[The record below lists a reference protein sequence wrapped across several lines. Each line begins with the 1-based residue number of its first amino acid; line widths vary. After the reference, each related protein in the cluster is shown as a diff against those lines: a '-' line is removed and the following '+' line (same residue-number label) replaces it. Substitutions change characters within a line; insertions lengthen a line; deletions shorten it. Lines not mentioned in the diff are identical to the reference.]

1 MAKLSSD
8 GTYVTVESG
17 DTLYRIATDN
27 GTTVSALAELNNIKD
42 PNKIS
47 VGQKI
52 YLKTAPKATENN
64 TNQVTILQFGLLS
77 TNAKTL
83 FATWEWKK
91 EDTGSYQVKWEYLPK
106 DWPDTWL
113 SGSSKSISVNKED
126 PDASKQDTYSIPD
139 NAISVRFSV
148 KPLVKTE
155 SSSGVSKYT
164 SGTSNSSSWT
174 ATWSTAKY
182 YNVGSSPITPTN
194 LSVTINESG
203 LLLATLENLN
213 VNATTVHFQVVKRE
227 GTGFV
232 VVNGNGYVGTTI
244 RFVDADGNGTIEES
258 ERVNGYARYSLH
270 VDDGGEYQV
279 RVRSSIGALYSEWSA
294 FSKSVYTKPAA
305 PESITTIRA
314 SSKTSIYL
322 EWASVD
328 SATSYEIQYTT
339 KKEYFDASDQVQNK
353 TAESTHYTLVG
364 LASGTEYFFRV
375 RAKNGENNGGESD
388 WSPIASVILG
398 TTPAAPTTW
407 SSSTTVTTGG
417 ALTLYWVHNSEDG
430 SREKAAQIEITVG
443 GATTVTEKINT
454 TPEDEPVV
462 TGTYEIDTSAYP
474 EGAQIKWRVQTK
486 GVTDTYGEWSIL
498 RTVDIYANPTL
509 TFTLTDATGSPVN
522 TLTSFPLKVY
532 AKGGPSSQTP
542 IGYHLAVTA
551 DRAYD
556 TFDNLGNP
564 KSVNA
569 NEEVYSKYF
578 DTSGALNEELS
589 ASNISLENNVTY
601 TVTCTVTMNSGLT
614 AMQSSKITVGWS
626 YSNYW
631 PNAEIIINDKAYTAT
646 IRPYCINASGN
657 LVSDVTLSVYR
668 REYDGTFTKLVEGIA
683 NDGGT
688 YISDP
693 HPALD
698 YARYRIV
705 ATLTSTGTI
714 SYYDMPGITVGCNAA
729 VIQWDEEW
737 SNFDT
742 PEMNIYVEPTW
753 TGSMVKLPYNVDVS
767 ESNDHDV
774 ELIKYIGRLHPVS
787 YYGTHRGESG
797 SWSMEIDKNDKD
809 TLYALRR
816 LARWMGNVYVRE
828 PSGIGYWA
836 TIKVSLSQRHTEL
849 TIPVTLDITRVEGG
863 I

>member
-1 MAKLSSD
+1 MYYKQEAGS
-8 GTYVTVESG
+8 VVVVEKG
-17 DTLYRIATDN
+17 DTLTGIAKAT
-27 GTTVSALAELNNIKD
+27 GTTVSDLAELNNI
-42 PNKIS
+42 PNPDLIY
-47 VGQKI
+47 VGQEI
-52 YLKTAPKATENN
+52 SLETPTETTVNNANQAT
-64 TNQVTILQFGLLS
+64 VLQFGLLS

-83 FATWEWKK
+83 FATWEWTK

-155 SSSGVSKYT
+155 GSSVSK
-164 SGTSNSSSWT
+164 SSSWT
-174 ATWSTAKY
+174 ATWSTVRRY
-182 YNVGSSPITPTN
+182 DIGSSPITPPVP
-194 LSVTINESG
+194 SVTINESG
-203 LLLATLENLN
+203 LLLAVLENLN
-213 VNATTVHFQVVKRE
+213 VNATAVQFQVVKRQ

-232 VVNGNGYVGTTI
+232 VVNGTGYVATTI
-244 RFVDADGNGTIEES
+244 RFIDANGDGYINES

-270 VDDGGEYQV
+270 VDDGGEYKV
-279 RVRSSIGALYSEWSA
+279 RVRSSIGAIRSEWSA
-294 FSKSVYTKPAA
+294 FSNSVYTKPAA
-305 PESITTIRA
+305 PAEITTIRA
-314 SSKTSIYL
+314 NSKTSIYL
-322 EWASVD
+322 EWASVE
-328 SATSYEIQYTT
+328 SATSYEIQYAI
-339 KKEYFDASDQVQNK
+339 KNDFDGSNQQVWNDSTDK
-353 TAESTHYTLVG
+353 TYRTLYD
-364 LASGTEYFFRV
+364 LAPGSEYFFRV
-375 RAKNGENNGGESD
+375 RAKNTGGDSN
-388 WSPIASVILG
+388 WSAVASVILG
-398 TTPAAPTTW
+398 TTPTAPTTW

-417 ALTLYWVHNSEDG
+417 ALILYWVHNSEDG

-443 GATTVTEKINT
+443 DTTTVVEKINT

-462 TGTYEIDTSAYP
+462 TGTYEIDTAAYS
-474 EGAQIKWRVQTK
+474 EGAQIKWRVRTK
-486 GVTDTYGEWSIL
+486 GVTDTYGDESWSIQ

-509 TFTLTDATGSPVN
+509 TFTMTDASGSAFD
-522 TLTSFPLKVY
+522 TLTAFPLRIY
-532 AKGGPSSQTP
+532 AMGGPSSQKP
-542 IGYHLAVTA
+542 VGYHLAVTA

-569 NEEVYSKYF
+569 NDEVYSKYF

-589 ASNISLENNVTY
+589 ADNISLENNITY

-614 AMQSSKITVGWS
+614 AVQSSKFTVGWS

-646 IRPYCINASGN
+646 IRPYCIDASGN
-657 LVSDVTLSVYR
+657 MVSDVTLAVYR
-668 REYDGTFTKLVEGIA
+668 REYDGTFTRLVEGIA
-683 NDGGT
+683 NDGVT
-688 YISDP
+688 YVSDP

-705 ATLTSTGTI
+705 AKLTSTGTI
-714 SYYDMPGITVGCNAA
+714 SYYDIPGVAVGCDAA

-737 SNFDT
+737 SNYDI

-753 TGSMVKLPYNVDVS
+753 TGSIVKLPYNVDVS
-767 ESNDHDV
+767 ESNEHDV
-774 ELIKYIGRLHPVS
+774 ALIKYIGRLHPVS

-797 SWSMEIDKNDKD
+797 SWNMEIDKNDKD

>member
-1 MAKLSSD
+1 MAILSSD

-17 DTLYRIATDN
+17 DTLYRIATN
-27 GTTVSALAELNNIKD
+27 YNTTVSFLATSNNIKD
-42 PNKIS
+42 PSKIS

-52 YLKTAPKATENN
+52 YLETAPKATENN

-83 FATWEWKK
+83 LATWEWIK

-113 SGSSKSISVNKED
+113 SGSSKSISVNKDD

-139 NAISVRFSV
+139 TAISVRFSV

-155 SSSGVSKYT
+155 SSSGGIQYT

-174 ATWSTAKY
+174 AEWSTAKY
-182 YNVGSSPITPTN
+182 YHIGSSPITPTN

-213 VNATTVHFQVVKRE
+213 VNATAVHFQVVKRE

-244 RFVDADGNGTIEES
+244 RFVDADGNGTIEDS

-305 PESITTIRA
+305 PAEITTIRA
-314 SSKTSIYL
+314 NTKTSIYL
-322 EWASVD
+322 EWASVE
-328 SATSYEIQYTT
+328 SATSYDIQYAI
-339 KKEYFDASDQVQNK
+339 KNDFDGSNQQVWNDSTDK
-353 TAESTHYTLVG
+353 TYRTLYD
-364 LASGTEYFFRV
+364 LAPGSEYFFRV
-375 RAKNGENNGGESD
+375 RAKNTGGESN
-388 WSPIASVILG
+388 WSNVASVILG
-398 TTPAAPTTW
+398 TTPTAPTTW

-443 GATTVTEKINT
+443 DTTTVVEKINT

-462 TGTYEIDTSAYP
+462 TGTYEIDTSVYS
-474 EGAQIKWRVQTK
+474 EGAQIKWRVRTK
-486 GVTDTYGEWSIL
+486 GVTDTYGDESWSIQ

-509 TFTLTDATGSPVN
+509 TFALTDSTGSPVH

-532 AKGGPSSQTP
+532 AKGGPSTQNP
-542 IGYHLAVTA
+542 IGYHLAVTS
-551 DRAYD
+551 DSAYE
-556 TFDNLGNP
+556 TYDNLGNP

-569 NEEVYSKYF
+569 NEEVYSRYF
-578 DTSGALNEELS
+578 DISGALNEELS
-589 ASNISLENNVTY
+589 DGNISLENNITY
-601 TVTCTVTMNSGLT
+601 TITCTVTMNSGLI
-614 AMQSSKITVGWS
+614 AVQSAKFTVGWS

-631 PNAEIIINDKAYTAT
+631 PNAEVIINDKAYTAT
-646 IRPYCINASGN
+646 IRPYCMNTSGD

-688 YISDP
+688 YVSDP

-705 ATLTSTGTI
+705 ATLTSTGAI
-714 SYYDMPGITVGCNAA
+714 SYYDMPGVAVGCDAA

-737 SNFDT
+737 SNFDI
-742 PEMNIYVEPTW
+742 PEVNIYVEPTW
-753 TGSMVKLPYNVDVS
+753 SGSMVKLPYNVDVS
-767 ESNDHDV
+767 ESTEHDV
-774 ELIKYIGRLHPVS
+774 AMIKYTGRLHPVS

-797 SWSMEIDKNDKD
+797 SWSMVIDKNDKD

-816 LARWMGNVYVRE
+816 LARWMGNVYIRE
-828 PSGIGYWA
+828 PSGVGYWA
-836 TIKVSLSQRHTEL
+836 AIKVSISQRHTEL